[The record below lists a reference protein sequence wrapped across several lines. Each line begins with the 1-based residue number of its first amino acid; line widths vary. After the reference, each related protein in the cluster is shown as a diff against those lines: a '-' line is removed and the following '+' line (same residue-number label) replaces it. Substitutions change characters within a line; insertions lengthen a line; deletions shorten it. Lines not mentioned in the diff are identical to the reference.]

1 MLRSITCVYNVSILF
16 NRWSSLT
23 QNSPS
28 WIKLIICTRKWR
40 EITYEWRTF
49 RHYGKSLN
57 DAVFWSVMRQKRH
70 TDPFRV
76 HLDNA
81 VSQSSSQQKCNFAF
95 WGVSSH
101 ELISKWVVQ
110 TSIFF
115 LPCKIF
121 IQKYYSSQNSVWDVT
136 KSFRHFHYK
145 YLSIFTILPLWI
157 VRRL

>member
-1 MLRSITCVYNVSILF
+1 MAEN
-16 NRWSSLT
+16 
-23 QNSPS
+23 
-28 WIKLIICTRKWR
+28 
-40 EITYEWRTF
+40 YEWRTF
-49 RHYGKSLN
+49 RHYGESLN

-115 LPCKIF
+115 LSLVKS
-121 IQKYYSSQNSVWDVT
+121 SSQNSSTNVT
-136 KSFRHFHYK
+136 KSQDIFIEIHK
-145 YLSIFTILPLWI
+145 YCQVLKHVFCNHLTKTIWLITMMLNNLGSNRGI
-157 VRRL
+157 VVSVLNYAKIGTIGINM